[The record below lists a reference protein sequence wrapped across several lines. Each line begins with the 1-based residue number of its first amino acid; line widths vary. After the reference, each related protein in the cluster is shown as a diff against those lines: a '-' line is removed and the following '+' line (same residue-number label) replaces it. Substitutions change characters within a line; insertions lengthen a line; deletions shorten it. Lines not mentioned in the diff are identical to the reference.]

1 VSSLAEELRLKFSK
15 NLKFFREKAG
25 ITQAQLAERLGITV
39 RYIQQ
44 LEGKK
49 VPNTRL
55 DTIEVIA
62 KTLGVEP
69 YELIQ

>member
-1 VSSLAEELRLKFSK
+1 MAEELRLKFSK